1 MLLKY
6 QDEIILLVQRK
17 IQSSK
22 TKAANKPNNHII
34 FDAAVKPASNPEY
47 VPAPIIKEATN
58 SQEVPKVVQGTLP
71 AYKVSVKQIEIPVS
85 LFSKREAKS

>member
-6 QDEIILLVQRK
+6 QDEIILLVQK
-17 IQSSK
+17 KVQSSK
-22 TKAANKPNNHII
+22 TKAANKPNSHII

-47 VPAPIIKEATN
+47 VPAPVTKEAAN
-58 SQEVPKVVQGTLP
+58 YQEVPKVVKGTLP
-71 AYKVSVKQIEIPVS
+71 TYAVSVKQIEIPVS